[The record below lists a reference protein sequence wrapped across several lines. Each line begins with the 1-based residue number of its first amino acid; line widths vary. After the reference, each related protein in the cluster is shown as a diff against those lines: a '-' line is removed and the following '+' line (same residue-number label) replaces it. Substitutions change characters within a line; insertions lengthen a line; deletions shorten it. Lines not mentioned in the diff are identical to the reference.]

1 MEQAEVAVVGGGPAG
16 LAAALTAVRARRV
29 VVVVDE
35 GAPRNASSPRVHGFL
50 SRDGITPA
58 ALRGAAREQ
67 LEPYDRATVL
77 DGRVSRITGD
87 VTSGFTLEGTGD
99 PVRAARVVLA
109 TGMRDLLPQL
119 PGFAHLWGHSVI
131 HCPYCHGWEVAGR
144 RWGVVAYDQP
154 GVAHKVELYGNWT
167 DDLILFAGDGTADEA
182 VELSRNVG
190 VAVERRP
197 IVGLH
202 ATDRTLRAVQVAG
215 GERITVGTLVWPVR
229 QRLPKLI
236 ADLGL
241 ALDADGYV
249 AVDSAQRTSRPGIY
263 AAGDVTSFRQQQVI
277 HAASSGVAA
286 AKAVVEDLTMAR
298 SRVVAMA

>member
-1 MEQAEVAVVGGGPAG
+1 VQQAEVAVVGGGPAG

-29 VVVVDE
+29 VVVIDE
-35 GAPRNASSPRVHGFL
+35 GAPRNASSPGVHGFL

-77 DGRVSRITGD
+77 DGRVERITGD
-87 VTSGFTLEGTGD
+87 LASGFTLEGVGD

-109 TGMRDLLPQL
+109 TGMRDQLPQL
-119 PGFAHLWGHSVI
+119 AGFAHLWGHSVI

-154 GVAHKVELYGNWT
+154 SVARKVEFYGNWT
-167 DDLILFAGDGTADEA
+167 DDLILFAGDDVAGDA
-182 VELSRNVG
+182 VQLSRNAD

-197 IVGLH
+197 IVGLDARGH
-202 ATDRTLRAVQVAG
+202 TLRGVRVAG
-215 GERITVGTLVWPVR
+215 GERIAVGALVWPVR
-229 QRLPKLI
+229 QRLPGLI

-241 ALDADGYV
+241 ALDADGHV
-249 AVDSAQRTSRPGIY
+249 AVDRAQRTSRPGIY
-263 AAGDVTSFRQQQVI
+263 AAGDVTSFRQQQVV

-286 AKAVVEDLTMAR
+286 AKAVVEDLTAAR